1 MHINFKRVLI
11 SLATL
16 VAVISL
22 PVKAELNIFACE
34 PEYAALAQEL
44 TGDGATIYSATT
56 AYQDPH
62 FIQARPSLISK
73 MRRADLVICAGA
85 DLEIGWLPMLQMKS
99 NNRDVQSVDK
109 GLFYASDHVQNLDIP
124 VTVDRSMGDVHSLG
138 NPHVH
143 LDPTRVAQLAKALS
157 GKLSNLDSDNSD
169 IYQKN
174 LTDFLARW
182 QQATIE
188 WQTQAQSLNGTK
200 VIGYHSSFRYLF
212 EFLGMQQVGDLE
224 PKPGLPPTTSHLM
237 TVLDIV
243 EKQHVKLV
251 VYTGYQDK
259 KAADWLKDKTDISS
273 VQLPYTVGGNEQA
286 TDLFSMMSQ
295 HIGLIK
301 SALKVR

>member
-1 MHINFKRVLI
+1 MHINFKRFLI
-11 SLATL
+11 SIAVLSTV
-16 VAVISL
+16 VAL
-22 PVKAELNIFACE
+22 PAKAELNIFACE

-44 TGDGATIYSATT
+44 VGDEATIYSATT

-73 MRRADLVICAGA
+73 MRRADLVVCAGA
-85 DLEIGWLPMLQMKS
+85 DLEIGWLPMLQAKS

-109 GLFYASDHVQNLDIP
+109 GLFYASDHVVNLDIP

-143 LDPTRVAQLAKALS
+143 LDPERIAQLAKALTN
-157 GKLSNLDSDNSD
+157 KLSQLDSDNSE
-169 IYQKN
+169 IYQNN
-174 LTDFLARW
+174 LADFLTRW
-182 QQATIE
+182 QQATVE
-188 WQTQAQSLNGTK
+188 WQSQAQALKGLK
-200 VIGYHSSFRYLF
+200 VIAYHSSFRYLF

-243 EKQHVKLV
+243 EKQQVKLV

-259 KAADWLKDKTDISS
+259 KAASWLQEKTNINS

-286 TDLFSMMSQ
+286 SDLFSMMTQ
-295 HIGLIK
+295 HINLIK
-301 SALKVR
+301 SAI

>member
-11 SLATL
+11 SFAVFSL
-16 VAVISL
+16 VAAL
-22 PVKAELNIFACE
+22 PAKAELNIFACE

-44 TGDGATIYSATT
+44 VGDEATIYSATT

-73 MRRADLVICAGA
+73 MRRADLVVCAGA
-85 DLEIGWLPMLQMKS
+85 DLEIGWLPMLQAKS

-109 GLFYASDHVQNLDIP
+109 GLFYASDHVANLDIP

-143 LDPTRVAQLAKALS
+143 LDPERIAKLAKALTN
-157 GKLSNLDSDNSD
+157 KLSQLDSDNSE
-169 IYQKN
+169 IYQQN
-174 LTDFLARW
+174 LADFLTRW
-182 QQATIE
+182 QLATVE
-188 WQTQAQSLNGTK
+188 WQSQAQPLKGLK
-200 VIGYHSSFRYLF
+200 VIAYHSSFRYLF

-243 EKQHVKLV
+243 EKQQVKLV

-259 KAADWLKDKTDISS
+259 KAASWLQDKTNINS

-286 TDLFSMMSQ
+286 SDLFTMMSQ
-295 HIGLIK
+295 HISLINNAIK
-301 SALKVR
+301 AH